1 MEDEVEKLWDLLSYR
16 ESSIRTLPDSPPPFI
31 KAKIRVVAESITF
44 LLPTEVTFSMIIEE
58 TIAAFS
64 RRCLSAKNITLENA
78 IQLTGPMCFQTLIF
92 GDEEL
97 DDALDAL
104 QDAIELEQQV
114 TRSRALD
121 ILQPLDDCP
130 PYSELDDAAKTPTE
144 RHSSVDILAD
154 FSLRTTYDGIL
165 RF

>member
-1 MEDEVEKLWDLLSYR
+1 M
-16 ESSIRTLPDSPPPFI
+16 T
-31 KAKIRVVAESITF
+31 ESITF

-58 TIAAFS
+58 TIAAFA
-64 RRCLSAKNITLENA
+64 RRCLSAKNITLESA

-92 GDEEL
+92 GDQEL

-130 PYSELDDAAKTPTE
+130 AYSELDDTAKTPTE
-144 RHSSVDILAD
+144 RRSSVDMLAD
-154 FSLRTTYDGIL
+154 FSLRTMYDELYQDGGIIDMEIAL
-165 RF
+165 W